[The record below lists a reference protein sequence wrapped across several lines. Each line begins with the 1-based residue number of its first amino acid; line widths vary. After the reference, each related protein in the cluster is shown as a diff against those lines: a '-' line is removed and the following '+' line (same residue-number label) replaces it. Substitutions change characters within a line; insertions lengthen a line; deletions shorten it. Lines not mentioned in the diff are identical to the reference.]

1 MRGITTTFAAAILAL
16 GTAVAVAA
24 PALATE
30 GEFLNDLRNDGFTGS
45 DSVLLDWGY
54 RIWDDWQTSAFASS
68 TPEGSASDPF
78 LLLSMARA
86 TFAKPIRTP
95 AVSNKAEAVS

>member
-1 MRGITTTFAAAILAL
+1 MRGITKTFAAAILAL

-54 RIWDDWQTSAFASS
+54 RICDDWQDGINRDKIIENVYQNTDESITRDDAKFVFESA
-68 TPEGSASDPF
+68 TMF
-78 LLLSMARA
+78 LC
-86 TFAKPIRTP
+86 
-95 AVSNKAEAVS
+95 

>member
-1 MRGITTTFAAAILAL
+1 MRGITTTFAAAILTL

-54 RIWDDWQTSAFASS
+54 RICDDWQDGINRDKIIENVYQNTDESITRDDAKFVFESA
-68 TPEGSASDPF
+68 TMF
-78 LLLSMARA
+78 LC
-86 TFAKPIRTP
+86 
-95 AVSNKAEAVS
+95 

>member
-45 DSVLLDWGY
+45 DPVLLDWGY
-54 RIWDDWQTSAFASS
+54 RRRLAGRDQPGQDHRERL
-68 TPEGSASDPF
+68 PEHRRVDHPRRRQVRVRVGNDVPVLMVESH
-78 LLLSMARA
+78 
-86 TFAKPIRTP
+86 
-95 AVSNKAEAVS
+95 

>member
-1 MRGITTTFAAAILAL
+1 MRGITTTFAAAILTL
-16 GTAVAVAA
+16 GTAVVVAA

-54 RIWDDWQTSAFASS
+54 RICDDWQDGINRDKIIENVYQNTDESITRDDAKFVFESA
-68 TPEGSASDPF
+68 TMF
-78 LLLSMARA
+78 LC
-86 TFAKPIRTP
+86 
-95 AVSNKAEAVS
+95 